1 MKHRIFTTAVL
12 VLALALLGNVVRAQ
26 EISRQQGPQFESPE
40 IAADNTVTFKVHSS
54 TAQSVAMNGSWMGWG
69 ETLELKKGAED
80 VWSVSVGP
88 LEEYMYH
95 YNFYIDGVSAID
107 PKNAHAL
114 RDGVRYASMLI
125 VPGEASEIFEIND
138 VPHGTLS
145 KVWYDSPS
153 LDLNRRMYV
162 YTPPGYES
170 RNEEYPVFYLLH
182 GGGGDEDAWTSLGR
196 TNYIM
201 DNLIAE
207 GKILPMLV
215 VMTNGNPFQ
224 TSSLKTAPDAPE
236 LTREN
241 YRQYSGL
248 FEKSL
253 VKDVIPFI
261 ENNYRVKA
269 SKENRAIAGLSM
281 GGGHTVT
288 ATTEYPDVFGYIGVF
303 SAGIWEGSTDM
314 EEKFTAL
321 KNSGINLYWVGCG
334 VDDFVMESNLRLLDV
349 LEKTDIEHEYHESA
363 GGHTW
368 ANWRDY
374 LSIFAIKLFK

>member
-1 MKHRIFTTAVL
+1 MKRRIFKAIPV
-12 VLALALLGNVVRAQ
+12 VLALALSGNVVRAQ
-26 EISRQQGPQFESPE
+26 EINRQQGPRFESPE
-40 IAADNTVTFKVHSS
+40 IAADLTVTFNVHSP
-54 TAQSVAMNGSWMGWG
+54 TAQTITMNGSWMGYT
-69 ETLELKKGAED
+69 ETVELKKGAED
-80 VWSVSVGP
+80 VWSVTVGP
-88 LEEYMYH
+88 LEPNMYH
-95 YNFYIDGVSAID
+95 YNFFIDGVSAID
-107 PKNAHAL
+107 PRNAHAL

-125 VPGEASEIFEIND
+125 VPGEASDIFEIND

-145 KVWYDSPS
+145 KIWYDSPS

-170 RNEEYPVFYLLH
+170 SSEKYPVFYLLH

-196 TNYIM
+196 ANWIL
-201 DNLIAE
+201 DNLIAA
-207 GKILPMLV
+207 GKAKPMIIV
-215 VMTNGNPFQ
+215 IPNGNAFQ
-224 TSSLKTAPDAPE
+224 TSSLMTSPDAPE

-253 VKDVIPFI
+253 VKDIIPFI
-261 ENNYRVKA
+261 EKNYRVKA
-269 SKENRAIAGLSM
+269 GKENRAIAGLSM

-303 SAGIWEGSTDM
+303 SAGLFDANADM
-314 EEKFTAL
+314 DAKFTAL
-321 KNSGINLYWVGCG
+321 KNSGINKYWVGVG
-334 VDDFVMESNLRLLDV
+334 KDDFVMESTKRLLDV
-349 LEKTDIEHEYHESA
+349 LDKTGIKYEYHESA

-374 LSIFAIKLFK
+374 LSIFAPMLFK

>member
-1 MKHRIFTTAVL
+1 MKNKINRIAL
-12 VLALALLGNVVRAQ
+12 VLLMLGLLSQYNQAQ
-26 EISRQQGPQFESPE
+26 EINPQQGPQFESPE
-40 IAADNTVTFKVHSS
+40 IGDDGMVTFKVHSPA
-54 TAQSVAMNGSWMGWG
+54 AQSVVMNGSWMGYT
-69 ETLELKKGAED
+69 ETIELKKGAED
-80 VWSVSVGP
+80 VWSVTVGP
-88 LEEYMYH
+88 LAPYMYH
-95 YNFYIDGVSAID
+95 YNFFVDGVSAID

-125 VPGEASEIFEIND
+125 VPGDASAKFEVNP

-145 KVWYDSPS
+145 KIWYDSPS
-153 LDLNRRMYV
+153 LNLNRRMYV

-170 RNEEYPVFYLLH
+170 SSESYPVFYLLH

-196 TNYIM
+196 ANYIL
-201 DNLIAE
+201 DNLIAA
-207 GKILPMLV
+207 GKAKPMII
-215 VMTNGNPFQ
+215 VMTNGNAFQ
-224 TSSLKTAPDAPE
+224 ISSLNTSPDAPE

-253 VKDVIPFI
+253 VKDVIPFM
-261 ENNYRVKA
+261 EKNYRVKTG
-269 SKENRAIAGLSM
+269 KENRAIAGLSM

-303 SAGIWEGSTDM
+303 SAGIWEGSTGM
-314 EEKFTAL
+314 EEKFMAL
-321 KNSGINLYWVGCG
+321 KNSGINKYWVGCG
-334 VDDFVMESNLRLLDV
+334 EEDFVMESNKRLLDM
-349 LEKTDIEHEYHESA
+349 LDKTGIEYEYHESA

-374 LSIFAIKLFK
+374 LSIFATKLF